1 MSALLEVS
9 RLSCGYGAGN
19 VLNGVNLVV
28 ERGEVV
34 VVLGANGSGKTTLMR
49 ALSGVLQ
56 RRGSVTFDT
65 NDISTARPERIVR
78 LGMAQVPQGRGTIAD
93 LTVEDN
99 LRAGALVRKTAAVES
114 ELRHWYEQ
122 VSEAW

>member
-56 RRGSVTFDT
+56 RRGSDH
-65 NDISTARPERIVR
+65 I
-78 LGMAQVPQGRGTIAD
+78 
-93 LTVEDN
+93 
-99 LRAGALVRKTAAVES
+99 
-114 ELRHWYEQ
+114 RHE
-122 VSEAW
+122 